1 MMISIVT
8 ATKNRK
14 LLLGENMESVRRS
27 VLAPRRDV
35 SFEHVIYDDGSTDGT
50 ELLFEE
56 GYAKSSCKYIKGD
69 KSRGVSYAKNQAV
82 AHSSGEYVFVLDDDD
97 VILQRTIYNF
107 AECLESGA
115 SWYLA
120 DFLRADND
128 LKYMMGE
135 DYYSWKFSTTS
146 EMLESIYKGE
156 HFLQGNVMFSRKIFD
171 KVGGFD
177 EKMGMAEDLDLY
189 VRFLREGEMPDAV
202 CFISHIHRMHTFNLS
217 AQTSKED
224 HVKIAQELRK
234 KYKN

>member
-82 AHSSGEYVFVLDDDD
+82 AHSSGEYVFVL
-97 VILQRTIYNF
+97 
-107 AECLESGA
+107 
-115 SWYLA
+115 
-120 DFLRADND
+120 DND

>member
-115 SWYLA
+115 SWYL
-120 DFLRADND
+120 
-128 LKYMMGE
+128 E
-135 DYYSWKFSTTS
+135 D
-146 EMLESIYKGE
+146 
-156 HFLQGNVMFSRKIFD
+156 FLQGNVMFSRKIFD